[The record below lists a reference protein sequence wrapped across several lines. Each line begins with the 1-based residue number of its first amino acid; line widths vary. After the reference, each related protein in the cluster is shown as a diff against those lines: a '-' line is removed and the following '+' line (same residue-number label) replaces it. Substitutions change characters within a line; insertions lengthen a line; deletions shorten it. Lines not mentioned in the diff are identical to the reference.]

1 MEHQASPPIDPL
13 IEMSIFDL
21 HRYWNYPFTGRS
33 LALLIKRLTCL
44 EKETKIRDYRLY
56 SKSFDIIQSSGTG
69 KSRLISELG
78 KYIMTLSFV
87 FRKKGETGF
96 PFGDPEVYNFLIAGD
111 LSRKNTHARSIA
123 LLGGIAKTSKEVHQ
137 ISTTH
142 C

>member
-1 MEHQASPPIDPL
+1 
-13 IEMSIFDL
+13 
-21 HRYWNYPFTGRS
+21 
-33 LALLIKRLTCL
+33 
-44 EKETKIRDYRLY
+44 
-56 SKSFDIIQSSGTG
+56 
-69 KSRLISELG
+69 
-78 KYIMTLSFV
+78 MTLSFAL
-87 FRKKGETGF
+87 RKKGETGF